1 MQMNNQQYSIMPKFN
16 PVKTLKTILLL
27 AMIVILFTGCFN
39 NIEYNFGWS
48 SESGT
53 QQGFQEALNI
63 SWLHGLFV
71 WPTSRLVAA
80 IFSSTGNLLLTIAV
94 VTFTNRS
101 IGTLL
106 TLKST
111 VNMEKMKEIQ
121 PKQAAVQ
128 AKYAGRTD
136 QQSKQ
141 MMAMEMQQLYKTAG
155 VNPMSAFGAM
165 FVSMPLF
172 ISLWKAFSSTSEIR
186 SENAQIFGIDGTAK
200 LMEAITDGQYLYAI
214 PLILMLAIQ
223 AVSMLVPAKLSKGR
237 QRKGQYIDPKAGAMQ
252 RKTTIMMVVMYG
264 FMSLNLPTTMVFY
277 WMFSAVF
284 TIIQAVIIHKYFIR
298 KGR

>member
-16 PVKTLKTILLL
+16 PTKVVKTVLLL

-39 NIEYNFGWS
+39 NTEYNFSWENS
-48 SESGT
+48 DT
-53 QQGFQEALNI
+53 TIGFTDALKI

-80 IFSSTGNLLLTIAV
+80 VFGGTGNLLFTILV
-94 VTFTNRS
+94 VTFTNRT

-121 PKQAAVQ
+121 PRQSAIQ
-128 AKYAGRTD
+128 AKYAGRSD
-136 QQSKQ
+136 QQSRQ

-165 FVSMPLF
+165 FISMPLF

-186 SENAQIFGIDGTAK
+186 ASNAQIFGIDGTAK
-200 LMEAITDGQYLYAI
+200 LMDAITGGQYLYAI
-214 PLILMLAIQ
+214 PLILMLTIQ
-223 AVSMLVPAKLSKGR
+223 AVSMLVPTKLSKYR
-237 QRKGQYIDPKAGAMQ
+237 QRKGQYVDPKAGAMQ
-252 RKTTIMMVVMYG
+252 RKTTMMMVVMYG

-284 TIIQAVIIHKYFIR
+284 TIVQAIIIHNYFIR

>member
-16 PVKTLKTILLL
+16 PIKTLKTILLL

-39 NIEYNFGWS
+39 NTEYNFGWDNS
-48 SESGT
+48 DT
-53 QQGFQEALNI
+53 TIGFGEAIKI

-71 WPTSRLVAA
+71 WPTSRLVAGV
-80 IFSSTGNLLLTIAV
+80 FGGTQNLLLTILV
-94 VTFTNRS
+94 VTFTNRT

-121 PKQAAVQ
+121 PKQAAIQ
-128 AKYAGRTD
+128 AKYAGRGD
-136 QQSKQ
+136 QQSRQ

-186 SENAQIFGIDGTAK
+186 GSNAQIFGIDGTAK
-200 LMEAITDGQYLYAI
+200 LMDAITGGQFLYAI

-223 AVSMLVPAKLSKGR
+223 AVSMLIPAKLSKGR
-237 QRKGQYIDPKAGAMQ
+237 QRKGTYVDPKAGAMQ
-252 RKTTIMMVVMYG
+252 RKTTMMMVVMYG

-284 TIIQAVIIHKYFIR
+284 TIVQAVIIHNYFIR